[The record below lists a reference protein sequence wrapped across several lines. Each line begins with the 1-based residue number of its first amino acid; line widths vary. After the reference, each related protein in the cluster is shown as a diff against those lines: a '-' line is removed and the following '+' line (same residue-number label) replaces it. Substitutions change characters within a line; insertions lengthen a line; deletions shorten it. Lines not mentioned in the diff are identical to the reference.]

1 VNLPELGER
10 VRLHRK
16 RTRSGY
22 TTVRVTKATR
32 ALLAKIESEFD
43 EPLDSIMFYM
53 AAKELGLNYA
63 ALLSVLDRCIYE
75 QRLGCAQAAR

>member
-1 VNLPELGER
+1 MRLPELGER
-10 VRLHRK
+10 ARLHRK

-22 TTVRVTKATR
+22 TFVRVSKATR
-32 ALLAKIESEFD
+32 ALLVKIQEEHD
-43 EPLDSIMFYM
+43 EPLDSLIFYM

-75 QRLGCAQAAR
+75 QRLGVAPAAR